1 MDNDLSKAAG
11 TSPAA
16 LILFRDGDLCA
27 AVKPAGA
34 TSENDGERSMPALI
48 ARALSMDAGDVRPV
62 HRLDR
67 ETGGVM
73 VYALSAFGASALSK
87 SVREGRL
94 EKRYLAAVTGSVG
107 EEEGQW
113 RDLLYHDAQRNRSYV
128 VKRMRRGVRE
138 AALQFK
144 TARAFGAGDGR
155 PAGEILDIR
164 LLTGRTHQIRAQ
176 CASRGHPLIGDRR
189 YGSSA
194 AHPMALWCL
203 EISFPHP
210 RTGLKMTFSCPP
222 PEGTLLAMMWDKT
235 GIKPDGSFSGPG
247 SGGVP

>member
-1 MDNDLSKAAG
+1 MDKDFPKAAG
-11 TSPAA
+11 TPPAA
-16 LILFRDGDLCA
+16 LILFKDRDLCV

-34 TSENDGERSMPALI
+34 TSEDDGDQGMPALI
-48 ARALSMDAGDVRPV
+48 ARALSTEAGEVRPV

-107 EEEGQW
+107 AEEGQW
-113 RDLLYHDAQRNRSYV
+113 RDLLYHDPARNRSYT

-138 AALQFK
+138 AALRFR
-144 TARAFGAGDGR
+144 RAGAFDAGEDW

-164 LLTGRTHQIRAQ
+164 LMTGRTHQIRVQ

-194 AHPMALWCL
+194 SVPMALWCL

-210 RTGLKMTFSCPP
+210 RSGKTVAFSCPP
-222 PEGTLLAMMWDKT
+222 GEETFLGMMLDKT
-235 GIKPDGSFSGPG
+235 GIKPDGSFPAPA
-247 SGGVP
+247 GGGAP

>member
-34 TSENDGERSMPALI
+34 TCENDGERSMPALI

-94 EKRYLAAVTGSVG
+94 EKRYLAADRKSV
-107 EEEGQW
+107 
-113 RDLLYHDAQRNRSYV
+113 V
-128 VKRMRRGVRE
+128 
-138 AALQFK
+138 
-144 TARAFGAGDGR
+144 
-155 PAGEILDIR
+155 
-164 LLTGRTHQIRAQ
+164 
-176 CASRGHPLIGDRR
+176 
-189 YGSSA
+189 
-194 AHPMALWCL
+194 
-203 EISFPHP
+203 
-210 RTGLKMTFSCPP
+210 
-222 PEGTLLAMMWDKT
+222 
-235 GIKPDGSFSGPG
+235 
-247 SGGVP
+247 

>member
-1 MDNDLSKAAG
+1 MDKDFSKAAG
-11 TSPAA
+11 TLPAA
-16 LILFRDGDLCA
+16 LILFRDRDLCA

-34 TSENDGERSMPALI
+34 DSENDGEGSMPVLI
-48 ARALSMDAGDVRPV
+48 ARALSLEAGQVRPV

-73 VYALSAFGASALSK
+73 VYALSAFGASARSK

-94 EKRYLAAVTGSVG
+94 EKRYLAAAAGAVG
-107 EEEGQW
+107 AAEGEW
-113 RDLLYHDAQRNRSYV
+113 RDLLYHDPARNRSYT

-138 AALQFK
+138 AALSFR
-144 TARAFGAGDGR
+144 TAGRFEAGEGW

-164 LLTGRTHQIRAQ
+164 LLTGRTHQIRVQ

-194 AHPMALWCL
+194 GVPMALWCL

-210 RTGLKMTFSCPP
+210 RSGRIVKFSCPP
-222 PEGTLLAMMWDKT
+222 GEDTFLGKMLKKT
-235 GIKPDGSFSGPG
+235 GIKPDGIVSDP
-247 SGGVP
+247 SGGAAL